1 MHFVRAPMMPP
12 IVILEK
18 LEDQTGIH
26 SYFALTTNKVL
37 SVESQ
42 KVDWL
47 LAASLLVQMW
57 SLIRSVLGSY
67 TWRTP

>member
-18 LEDQTGIH
+18 LEDRTGIH

-47 LAASLLVQMW
+47 LAASLLVQM
-57 SLIRSVLGSY
+57 
-67 TWRTP
+67 